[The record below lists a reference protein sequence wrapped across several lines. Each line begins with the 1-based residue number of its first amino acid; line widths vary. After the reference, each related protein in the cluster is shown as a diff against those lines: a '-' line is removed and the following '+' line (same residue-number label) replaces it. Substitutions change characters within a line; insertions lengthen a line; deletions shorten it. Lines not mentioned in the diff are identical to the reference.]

1 MDFDIDAV
9 LDQLEK
15 TLNQSNFEEKET
27 NQTIETLP
35 SESLPFHNTSRR
47 SADELLLLDLDPL
60 GNTENHVD
68 QENDDKLDRFKQ
80 DLEELYATSTVID
93 SSTILPPTPTLPDI
107 IGQQEELSSTSL
119 PLAVEQLENEVREE
133 ILHHTLES
141 PLLLPDLTTLTN
153 SNLDNKNET
162 ILLSRSLSSNEEDT
176 EEQSTAE
183 SIIETTPVS
192 NNLLF
197 QNEPDL
203 IQRETPTTVLHS
215 VDSIVNASV
224 VHDVKDFVV
233 PNPPK
238 IDLESLQISS
248 ELVFTSCNDNDE
260 EPVQSISEEF
270 IANSPIPSPSA
281 ITTTTTNAPIQ
292 DFDLVKNI
300 LSEIFDKPDE
310 EILDESLI
318 EEKEPE
324 MINIEQQDILAPPA
338 SLTTNDNEDF
348 RFLDEMLASVDI
360 SDGDIHQLTP
370 AEIDRVDNLLKQIID
385 SQQTDDI
392 PTSTSNEIESCPP
405 PSSLSPPPT
414 SERPPSPE
422 LVAGAASSSVPIDE
436 ELIRV
441 EQEWAKLTEEEKHLG
456 SVAPQW
462 VSDDLAPVCMKCA
475 SKFSITRR
483 RHHCRACGKVYCS
496 TCCWQKVK
504 LIHDDSKEDR
514 ACNDCVKTINE
525 VEYLWTYMRNNQ
537 KPRTSVLRKRT
548 GKHVFLR

>member
-15 TLNQSNFEEKET
+15 TLNQSNLDEKET
-27 NQTIETLP
+27 NQTIEILP

-93 SSTILPPTPTLPDI
+93 SSTILPPTSILPDI

-153 SNLDNKNET
+153 SNIDNKNET
-162 ILLSRSLSSNEEDT
+162 ILLSRSLSSNEEDK
-176 EEQSTAE
+176 EQQLTTE
-183 SIIETTPVS
+183 SIVETTPVS

-203 IQRETPTTVLHS
+203 IQRETSTTVLHS
-215 VDSIVNASV
+215 VD
-224 VHDVKDFVV
+224 K
-233 PNPPK
+233 
-238 IDLESLQISS
+238 
-248 ELVFTSCNDNDE
+248 
-260 EPVQSISEEF
+260 PVQSISEEF

-281 ITTTTTNAPIQ
+281 ITTTINAPIQ

-310 EILDESLI
+310 EILDESLT

-392 PTSTSNEIESCPP
+392 PISTSNEIESCPP
-405 PSSLSPPPT
+405 PSSSSSPPPT